1 MMLMMARACTVCV
14 TNCCLI
20 RDKTMSRRTPGN
32 FWQTSLHG
40 KNCSGALCAPICGGR
55 TPPLQAIMAKRA
67 LVTGGAGLIGSHVV
81 DLLVSQG
88 WTVRALDNLEPQTHR
103 RGKPAWL
110 NPKAEFIHGD
120 LRDRDTITAALAG
133 VDIVFHQAAYGGY
146 MPEIVKFVHV
156 NSLGTAQML
165 EVIRE
170 KNLPIKKV
178 IAASSQAVYSEG
190 AGECPKHG
198 LVFPKVRPVEQLQ
211 RGDWSVRCPICN
223 QPTTSVPTPEE
234 APVGGETV
242 YGLTKVDQEKLVLL
256 WGKQVGIPAV
266 ALRYSCTYG
275 PRQSIFNPY
284 TGVIAIFCTRLLN
297 NLSPVLYE
305 DGEKTRD
312 FSFVEDIARANF
324 LAATTDALDGLPV
337 NVGSGKGVTVR
348 EIAQRVSDALG
359 IRIAPE
365 INGEFRPGEMRHL
378 ISGTD
383 IIRAAGYAPQVDLA
397 EGIDRYLDW
406 IRSQSDVRDYFSEAS
421 ESLRN
426 KGIVHRVRA
435 S

>member
-1 MMLMMARACTVCV
+1 MKKR
-14 TNCCLI
+14 
-20 RDKTMSRRTPGN
+20 
-32 FWQTSLHG
+32 Q
-40 KNCSGALCAPICGGR
+40 
-55 TPPLQAIMAKRA
+55 RA
-67 LVTGGAGLIGSHVV
+67 LVTGGAGLIGSHVA
-81 DLLVSQG
+81 DLLVREG
-88 WTVRALDNLEPQTHR
+88 WRVRILDNLESNTHR
-103 RGKPAWL
+103 RGKPAWI
-110 NPKAEFIHGD
+110 NRDAEFVHGD
-120 LRDRDTITAALAG
+120 LRDRVTIENALSDI
-133 VDIVFHQAAYGGY
+133 DIVFHQAAYGGY
-146 MPEIVKFVHV
+146 MPEMAKYVQV
-156 NSLGTAQML
+156 NSFGTAQML
-165 EVIRE
+165 EIIRE
-170 KNLPIKKV
+170 KNFPIKKV
-178 IAASSQAVYSEG
+178 IVASSQAVYSEG
-190 AGECPKHG
+190 AGKCSKHG

-211 RGDWSVRCPICN
+211 HGDWSVRCPICH
-223 QPTTSVPTPEE
+223 QPTTSVATPEE

-305 DGEKTRD
+305 DGEQTRD
-312 FSFVEDIARANF
+312 FSFVEDIARANL
-324 LAATTDALDGLPV
+324 LAATTDALDGRPV
-337 NVGSGKGVTVR
+337 NVGSEKGVTVR
-348 EIAQRVSDALG
+348 EIAQRISDALG

-383 IIRAAGYAPQVDLA
+383 TIRAAGYAPQVDLA

-421 ESLRN
+421 ETLRN
-426 KGIVHRVRA
+426 KGIVHRVGT
-435 S
+435 

>member
-1 MMLMMARACTVCV
+1 M
-14 TNCCLI
+14 
-20 RDKTMSRRTPGN
+20 PE
-32 FWQTSLHG
+32 
-40 KNCSGALCAPICGGR
+40 
-55 TPPLQAIMAKRA
+55 MAKY
-67 LVTGGAGLIGSHVV
+67 V
-81 DLLVSQG
+81 Q
-88 WTVRALDNLEPQTHR
+88 
-103 RGKPAWL
+103 
-110 NPKAEFIHGD
+110 
-120 LRDRDTITAALAG
+120 
-133 VDIVFHQAAYGGY
+133 
-146 MPEIVKFVHV
+146 V
-156 NSLGTAQML
+156 NSFGTAQML

-170 KNLPIKKV
+170 RNLPIKKV
-178 IAASSQAVYSEG
+178 IVASSQAVYSEG

-223 QPTTSVPTPEE
+223 QPTTSVPTPEQ

-305 DGEKTRD
+305 DGEQTRD
-312 FSFVEDIARANF
+312 FSFVEDIARANL
-324 LAATTDALDGLPV
+324 LAATTDALDGRPV
-337 NVGSGKGVTVR
+337 NVGSGEGVTVR
-348 EIAQRVSDALG
+348 QIAQSISDALG
-359 IRIAPE
+359 IRISPE

-383 IIRAAGYAPQVDLA
+383 TIRAAGYRSQVGLA
-397 EGIDRYLDW
+397 EGIDCYLDW

-421 ESLRN
+421 ETLRN
-426 KGIVHRVRA
+426 KGIVHRVGT
-435 S
+435 

>member
-1 MMLMMARACTVCV
+1 M
-14 TNCCLI
+14 
-20 RDKTMSRRTPGN
+20 KRR
-32 FWQTSLHG
+32 Q
-40 KNCSGALCAPICGGR
+40 
-55 TPPLQAIMAKRA
+55 RA
-67 LVTGGAGLIGSHVV
+67 LVTGGAGLIGSHVA
-81 DLLVSQG
+81 DLLVREG
-88 WTVRALDNLEPQTHR
+88 WRVRILDNLEPNTHR
-103 RGKPAWL
+103 RGKPAWI
-110 NPKAEFIHGD
+110 NRDAEFVHGD
-120 LRDRDTITAALAG
+120 LRDRATIENALSDI
-133 VDIVFHQAAYGGY
+133 DIVFHQAAYGGY
-146 MPEIVKFVHV
+146 MPEMAKYVQV
-156 NSLGTAQML
+156 NSFGTAQML
-165 EVIRE
+165 EIIRE

-178 IAASSQAVYSEG
+178 IVASSQAVYSEG
-190 AGECPKHG
+190 AGECSNHG

-211 RGDWSVRCPICN
+211 RGDWSVRCPICH
-223 QPTTSVPTPEE
+223 QPTTSVATPEE

-305 DGEKTRD
+305 DGEQTRD
-312 FSFVEDIARANF
+312 FSFVEDIARANL
-324 LAATTDALDGLPV
+324 LAATTDALDGRPV
-337 NVGSGKGVTVR
+337 NVGSEKGVTVR
-348 EIAQRVSDALG
+348 EIAQRISDALG

-383 IIRAAGYAPQVDLA
+383 TIRGAGYVPQVGLA

-406 IRSQSDVRDYFSEAS
+406 IRSQSDVRDYFSEAC
-421 ESLRN
+421 ETLRN
-426 KGIVHRVRA
+426 KGIVHRVGR
-435 S
+435 

>member
-1 MMLMMARACTVCV
+1 MRC
-14 TNCCLI
+14 
-20 RDKTMSRRTPGN
+20 
-32 FWQTSLHG
+32 
-40 KNCSGALCAPICGGR
+40 
-55 TPPLQAIMAKRA
+55 A
-67 LVTGGAGLIGSHVV
+67 LVTGGAGLIGSHVA
-81 DLLVSQG
+81 DLLVREG
-88 WTVRALDNLEPQTHR
+88 WRVRILDNLEPNTHR
-103 RGKPAWL
+103 RGKPAWI
-110 NPKAEFIHGD
+110 NRDAEFVHGD
-120 LRDRDTITAALAG
+120 LRDRATIENALSD

-146 MPEIVKFVHV
+146 MPEMAKYVQV
-156 NSLGTAQML
+156 NSFGTAQML
-165 EVIRE
+165 EIIRE

-178 IAASSQAVYSEG
+178 IVASSQAVYSEG
-190 AGECPKHG
+190 AGECSKHG

-211 RGDWSVRCPICN
+211 HGDWSVRCPICH
-223 QPTTSVPTPEE
+223 QPTTSVATPEE

-305 DGEKTRD
+305 DGEQTRD
-312 FSFVEDIARANF
+312 FSFVEDIARANL
-324 LAATTDALDGLPV
+324 LAATTDALDGWPV
-337 NVGSGKGVTVR
+337 NVGSEKGVTVR
-348 EIAQRVSDALG
+348 EIAQRISDALG

-383 IIRAAGYAPQVDLA
+383 TIRGAGYVPQVGLA

-421 ESLRN
+421 ERLRN
-426 KGIVHRVRA
+426 KGIVHRVET
-435 S
+435 